1 MLLLNDGKEYNTDPA
16 DIVAFIGPSICHNCY
31 EVSEDVAEQFAKA
44 YGTEVLKI
52 YCI

>member
-1 MLLLNDGKEYNTDPA
+1 MMEKEYNTDPA